1 MKVSILESINKDKP
15 LRELPQL
22 IPPRLPTVMMDLIVF
37 CMQDKV
43 ADLQVRCVISFDGHV
58 DAKRM
63 MKAVR
68 LTLDVDPILGCRF
81 VDHWWRPYWERRNDL
96 NQIKNCR
103 LVKVTDF
110 SQDLVS
116 FMSTPINSLTD
127 PLVQV
132 CILRADTDTLC
143 IKVDHMVADACG
155 IKKYIYLLASI
166 YRRLADNPGYVPA
179 PNLGGS
185 RSLRQISR
193 RFGFLD
199 KLRIIRS
206 GFRDL
211 KRRLLPPTF
220 WSFPL
225 TAGIPSNK
233 TFTIRQFGP
242 ERFRAIKEYVHQY
255 QATVNDIMLAAF
267 YRSLF
272 DLINPD
278 SRVALRLGTTVDL
291 RRYLPAGTTT
301 AICNLSNFAYTNIGQ
316 KLGATFDETTV
327 KVRKDM
333 NVMKSDY
340 IGLGDYP
347 PAALCFRGL
356 PFSCSRRL
364 FHKGV
369 LRSTKTGNAPPVFSN
384 GGIIDSEQLVFDDV
398 AVTDAYLIGAT
409 FFPPF
414 FGIGL
419 SCFNESLTL
428 SISFFETAIKKSVVE
443 HFLDRIEYELP
454 E

>member
-1 MKVSILESINKDKP
+1 M
-15 LRELPQL
+15 RELLQP

-37 CMQDKV
+37 CMQNKV
-43 ADLQVRCVISFDGHV
+43 ADLQVRCVISLDGHV
-58 DAKRM
+58 DAERM

-68 LTLDVDPILGCRF
+68 LTLDVEPILGCRF

-103 LVKVTDF
+103 LVKATDF

-185 RSLRQISR
+185 RSMRQISR

-211 KRRLLPPTF
+211 KRRLLPPIF
-220 WSFPL
+220 WSFPS

-233 TFTIRQFGP
+233 TFMIRQFGP
-242 ERFRAIKEYVHQY
+242 ERFRAIKEYGHQY

-267 YRSLF
+267 YRALF

-278 SRVALRLGTTVDL
+278 PRVALRLATTVDL
-291 RRYLPAGTTT
+291 RRYLPAGTTG
-301 AICNLSNFAYTNIGQ
+301 AICNSSNFAYTNIGQ

-347 PAALCFRGL
+347 LAVLCFKGL

-364 FHKGV
+364 FLKV
-369 LRSTKTGNAPPVFSN
+369 ARRPIKTGNAPPVFSN
-384 GGIIDSEQLVFDDV
+384 LGIIDSEQLVFADV

-414 FGIGL
+414 FGMAL
-419 SCFNESLTL
+419 STFRDSLTL
-428 SISFFETAIKKSVVE
+428 SISFFKSTIKKSIVE
-443 HFLDRIEYELP
+443 RFLDRIEYELP
-454 E
+454 G